1 MSEGMDP
8 SLLQDFL
15 TESRELIE
23 QLDAD
28 LVTLETLGNGPSAQ
42 ERLNSVFR
50 ALHTIKGAAS
60 FLGLTAI
67 THFAHAAEDAL
78 NRLRKGEIKL
88 TPSVMDAM
96 LKSVDVVRNMM
107 EQLAAGESIT
117 PGPEELIAVLH
128 QIAEGKQPD
137 AAAAQAAATRTES
150 AAEQTQTD
158 DAAAPLT
165 DDSVATVEAVTQAKV
180 DASTGTGER
189 TLVLPAQK
197 QDLLSFMV
205 DDLRQ
210 QAQKL
215 DQALHLCADGT
226 SREQGVKE
234 LWEIAGELA
243 KTAEFFELSDMTR
256 LTGLLARGSQTLQHA
271 GNDIAQDLVTRLEG
285 IRHLIELQA
294 PALERSVELL
304 WPLGT
309 FMQRVEQ
316 LLAGQALPSECC
328 TQSSDPVAV
337 LRLDGVLLPEVAS
350 VVNAGNNHGAT
361 ANSDPASGTEATA
374 TAAAD
379 VVATIGNAPGNKQT
393 ETTNK
398 ESGKAQAANVEQT
411 IRVEVGRLEALLNL
425 VGQLVLTK
433 NRMLAVGRKCREF
446 DLPVDFLENVTGATG
461 DLDRLTSELQMGV
474 MRTRMQP
481 LAKLFERYPRVIRD
495 ISRALD
501 KKINLE
507 IVGKETEV
515 DKSVLELLGDPLIHI
530 LRNSADHGIEK
541 PETRKAAGKP
551 EIGTVRLAAEHQ
563 GSHVRVEISDD
574 GKGLDREVLAKKAIE
589 KGLVT
594 AEQAALLSNE
604 EVFRF
609 IFAAGFST
617 AERVTDLSGRGVG
630 MDVVR
635 TNIAKLNG
643 VVNIDSTKGKGT
655 TIEIL
660 IPLTVA
666 IMPAMVVGVG
676 KALYCVPLQSI
687 IEIVKPDKSMVYS
700 VSGQPVMRLRDS
712 VLPLIDLRE
721 RLKESAG
728 ESEQRFA
735 VVIGVGGQRAGL
747 VVDRLIGQQEI
758 VIKPLD
764 DQYTSGGPFSGATIR
779 EDGDVSLILDVIQLI
794 RQAPAGERLAA

>member
-8 SLLQDFL
+8 SLMQDFL

-28 LVTLETLGNGPSAQ
+28 LVTLETLGNGPSSQ

-78 NRLRKGEIKL
+78 NRLRKGEIRL

-96 LKSVDVVRNMM
+96 LKSVDVVRNMID
-107 EQLAAGESIT
+107 QLAAGEIIT
-117 PGPEELIAVLH
+117 PGPEELIALLH

-137 AAAAQAAATRTES
+137 HASAAQTAATKTES
-150 AAEQTQTD
+150 AE
-158 DAAAPLT
+158 
-165 DDSVATVEAVTQAKV
+165 VEAEVAETVGLVSNDSAAIVKVTEQVRV
-180 DASTGTGER
+180 DTNRGTTER
-189 TLVLPAQK
+189 SLVLPAQK
-197 QDLLSFMV
+197 QELLSFMV

-215 DQALHLCADGT
+215 DQALHLCADGS

-243 KTAEFFELSDMTR
+243 KTAEFFELNDMTR

-271 GNDIAQDLVTRLEG
+271 GGDTAQDLVTRLEG

-309 FMQRVEQ
+309 FIQRVEQ
-316 LLAGQALPSECC
+316 LLAGQALPTECC

-337 LRLDGVLLPEVAS
+337 LRLDGVLPPEVVAPAA
-350 VVNAGNNHGAT
+350 VVTESITNSNANHGVEQH
-361 ANSDPASGTEATA
+361 AS
-374 TAAAD
+374 AD
-379 VVATIGNAPGNKQT
+379 VVATIGNAPASKQA
-393 ETTNK
+393 EAANK
-398 ESGKAQAANVEQT
+398 EQGKGQATNVEQT

-446 DLPVDFLENVTGATG
+446 DLPTDFLENVAGATS
-461 DLDRLTSELQMGV
+461 DLDRLTSELQVGV

-530 LRNSADHGIEK
+530 LRNSADHGVEK
-541 PETRKAAGKP
+541 PEIRKAAGKS

-594 AEQAALLSNE
+594 AEQAAALTNE

-643 VVNIDSTKGKGT
+643 VVNINSTKGKGT

-687 IEIVKPDKSMVYS
+687 IEIVKPDKSMVYT

-721 RLKESAG
+721 RLRESAN
-728 ESEQRFA
+728 ESGQRFA

-764 DQYTSGGPFSGATIR
+764 DQYTNGGPFSGATIR